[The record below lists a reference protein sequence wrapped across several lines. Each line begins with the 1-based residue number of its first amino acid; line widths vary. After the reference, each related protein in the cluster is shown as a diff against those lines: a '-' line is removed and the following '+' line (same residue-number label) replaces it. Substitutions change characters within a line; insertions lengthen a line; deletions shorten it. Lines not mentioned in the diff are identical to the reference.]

1 MVSVRSLFLFESSPD
16 KFTILVRVMVSR
28 NFFSICP
35 FLWRKTVKCI
45 YLVVL
50 YVFFMMTPVADRA
63 EYSCGMFC
71 RKDME
76 TPPGKTGG
84 VGPHGKR
91 EELP

>member
-1 MVSVRSLFLFESSPD
+1 M
-16 KFTILVRVMVSR
+16 
-28 NFFSICP
+28 
-35 FLWRKTVKCI
+35 
-45 YLVVL
+45 Y
-50 YVFFMMTPVADRA
+50 FFMMTPVADRA